1 MVTFLFETSEE
12 DRAAALH
19 RFKIIEP
26 YINGRSS
33 LSKLSKH
40 HSISRSTLTRWIT
53 RYQDHG
59 LLGLTRKSRTDRGIK
74 QTPEIIL
81 HGIEALVLHQPHLSI
96 AHVHRL
102 ICEFAESL
110 GEKII
115 SYPSVQK
122 YIATIPDDLKTLA
135 QGGSKKY
142 DELYELIYLRVA
154 KRPNHIWQ
162 VDHTLLDIIVLD
174 ENDCETRPW
183 LTIVLD
189 DRSRAI
195 AGYYLTF
202 KDPSALNTSLALR
215 QAIWRKEDPGW
226 PVCGIPE
233 ILYTDHGSDFTSKH
247 IEQVCADLKIELIYS
262 SVGKPRGRGKIERFF
277 DTINQMLL
285 VGLPGYI
292 KATNRYH
299 ALLAIDELNIRL
311 RDFIVKNYHHRKHSS
326 LRNLTPLECWEKNGF
341 LPQLPES
348 YEQLDL
354 LLVTVAKTRKVRNV
368 GISFSGF
375 NYQSP
380 LLSAYV
386 GESVVI
392 RYDPRDLAEI
402 RVYHN
407 NKYIC
412 SAISPELSENTVS
425 LTQLKTA
432 RKKRKAELRET
443 IKQRKSL
450 VDHILDRP
458 ERNTCEKKVK
468 SHQTTVVV
476 TSKLKTYE
484 NE

>member
-1 MVTFLFETSEE
+1 M
-12 DRAAALH
+12 H
-19 RFKIIEP
+19 RYKIIEP

-33 LSKLSKH
+33 LSKLSKQH
-40 HSISRSTLTRWIT
+40 LVSRSTLTRWVT
-53 RYQDHG
+53 RYQGHG
-59 LLGLTRKSRTDRGIK
+59 LLGLVRQSRRDRGNRKI
-74 QTPEIIL
+74 PETL
-81 HGIEALVLHQPHLSI
+81 LCGIEALVLHQPHLTI
-96 AHVHRL
+96 AHIHRL
-102 ICEFAESL
+102 ICEFAESI
-110 GEKII
+110 EKKNV
-115 SYPSVQK
+115 SYSAVQK
-122 YIATIPDDLKTLA
+122 YIAAIPDDLKTLA
-135 QGGSKKY
+135 HFGNKKY
-142 DELYELIYLRVA
+142 DDLYELIYLRAA
-154 KRPNHIWQ
+154 KRSNHIWQ
-162 VDHTLLDIIVLD
+162 VDHTQLDIIVLD
-174 ENDCETRPW
+174 ENDCEKRPW

-195 AGYYLTF
+195 SGYHLTV
-202 KDPSALNTSLALR
+202 KAPSAFNTSLALR
-215 QAIWRKEDPGW
+215 QAIWRKEDPSW

-277 DTINQMLL
+277 DTINKMLL
-285 VGLPGYI
+285 VSLPGYI
-292 KATNRYH
+292 ENTMKYS
-299 ALLAIDELNIRL
+299 ALLTIDELDFRI
-311 RDFIVKNYHHRKHSS
+311 RDFLVNNYHHRKHSS
-326 LRNLTPLECWEKNGF
+326 LKNLTPLECWEKNGF

-354 LLVTVAKTRKVRNV
+354 LLLTVAKARKVRNV

-375 NYQSP
+375 KYQSH

-412 SAISPELSENTVS
+412 SAISSELSEKTVS

-432 RKKRKAELRET
+432 RIKRKAELRET

-458 ERNTCEKKVK
+458 ERNTPEKKVK
-468 SHQTTVVV
+468 SLETTAAS